1 MKIRFLTIAAA
12 IAAISAA
19 ALLLAGCGQKQQ
31 QNAAPTAER
40 VEQVETTTVSRS
52 TVTRSLEVSSTLQGW
67 QTMNIAPSLT
77 GKIEHIYTE
86 VGTSVRRGAMLVRMD
101 QNQYNTAK
109 LTYTNLKVEM
119 ERVEALHKS
128 GAISQQTY
136 DQTKLSYDQASESYK
151 FIEQNTFVKA
161 QFDGVISAK
170 NYEDGE
176 LYSGQ
181 PILVLTQIATL
192 KALIAVPES
201 YFPYVRQG
209 MKVQIESDIYPGEKF
224 PATIEVIYP
233 TVDASSHTFQ
243 VKVRIPN
250 GSLKLRPGMYV
261 HTRVEMGQVS
271 AVTVPYEAVQK
282 MTGSNERYVFVNE
295 DGTAKRVFVELGQ
308 RYDSDVEILGDAL
321 KVGDRLVTVGQ
332 AKLVDGMAINVVKE
346 N

>member
-1 MKIRFLTIAAA
+1 MKSRILLILP
-12 IAAISAA
+12 AA
-19 ALLLAGCGQKQQ
+19 ALLLSACGARQQ
-31 QNAAPTAER
+31 QNAAVMAER
-40 VEQVETTTVSRS
+40 VEQVQTTTVSRS

-86 VGTSVRRGAMLVRMD
+86 VGTRVHKGDMLVRMD
-101 QNQYNTAK
+101 RNQYNTAK

-119 ERVEALHKS
+119 DRVEALHQS

-136 DQTKLSYDQASESYK
+136 DQTKLSFDQASESYK
-151 FIEQNTFVKA
+151 FLEQNTFVKA

-176 LYSGQ
+176 LYSGA
-181 PILVLTQIATL
+181 PILVLTQINVL

-201 YFPYVRQG
+201 YFPHVKQG
-209 MKVQIESDIYPGEKF
+209 MKVEIESDIYPGEKF

-233 TVDASSHTFQ
+233 TIDAASHTFQ

-250 GSLKLRPGMYV
+250 SSLKLRPGMYV
-261 HTRVEMGQVS
+261 HTRVEMGQVN
-271 AVTVPYEAVQK
+271 AITVPYEAVQK
-282 MTGSNERYVFVNE
+282 MTGSNDRFVFIN
-295 DGTAKRVFVELGQ
+295 DGGVARRVFVTVGA
-308 RYDSDVEILGDAL
+308 RYDADVEILGDAL
-321 KVGDRLVTVGQ
+321 KEGDRLVTVGQ
-332 AKLVDGMAINVVKE
+332 AKLVDGTALNVVKE

>member
-1 MKIRFLTIAAA
+1 MKIRILTIAAM
-12 IAAISAA
+12 A
-19 ALLLAGCGQKQQ
+19 ALLLTGCGRKQQ
-31 QNAAPTAER
+31 QTAAPTADR
-40 VEQVETTTVSRS
+40 VEQVETTVVARS

-86 VGTSVRRGAMLVRMD
+86 VGTRVRKGDMLVRMD
-101 QNQYNTAK
+101 RNQYNTAK

-119 ERVEALHKS
+119 ERVEALHQS
-128 GAISQQTY
+128 GAVSQQTY
-136 DQTKLSYDQASESYK
+136 DQTKLSYDQATESYN
-151 FIEQNTFVKA
+151 FLEQNTFVRA

-192 KALIAVPES
+192 KALVSVPES

-209 MKVQIESDIYPGEKF
+209 MKVLVESDIYPGEKF
-224 PATIEVIYP
+224 PATIEIIYP

-243 VKVRIPN
+243 VKIRIPN
-250 GSLKLRPGMYV
+250 GSLRLRPGMYV
-261 HTRVEMGQVS
+261 HARIEMGQVD
-271 AVTVPYEAVQK
+271 AVTVPYQAVQK

-295 DGTAKRVFVELGQ
+295 DGVAKRVFVELGQ
-308 RYDSDVEILGDAL
+308 RYDENVEILGDAL
-321 KVGDRLVTVGQ
+321 KAGDRLVTVGQ
-332 AKLVDGMAINVVKE
+332 AKLVDGTTLNVVKE

>member
-1 MKIRFLTIAAA
+1 MNIRFLTIAT
-12 IAAISAA
+12 AA
-19 ALLLAGCGQKQQ
+19 ALLLTGCGQKRQ
-31 QNAAPTAER
+31 AAVQTGER
-40 VEQVETTTVSRS
+40 VEQVETTVVARS

-86 VGTSVRRGAMLVRMD
+86 VGTRVRKGDMLVRMD
-101 QNQYNTAK
+101 RNQYNTAK

-119 ERVEALHKS
+119 ERVEALHRS

-151 FIEQNTFVKA
+151 FLEQNTFVKA
-161 QFDGVISAK
+161 QFDGVISAR

-181 PILVLTQIATL
+181 PILVLTQINTL

-201 YFPYVRQG
+201 YFPDVKQG
-209 MKVQIESDIYPGEKF
+209 MKVQVESDIYPGEKF
-224 PATIEVIYP
+224 PAAIEVIYP
-233 TVDASSHTFQ
+233 TIDASSHTFQ

-250 GSLKLRPGMYV
+250 ASLRLRPGMYV
-261 HTRVEMGQVS
+261 HARIEMGRVD

-282 MTGSNERYVFVNE
+282 MTGSNDRYVFINDNGV
-295 DGTAKRVFVELGQ
+295 ARRIFVEVGQ
-308 RYDSDVEILGDAL
+308 RYDAEVEILGDAL
-321 KVGDRLVTVGQ
+321 KPGDRLVTVGQ
-332 AKLVDGMAINVVKE
+332 AKLVDGTALNVVKE

>member
-1 MKIRFLTIAAA
+1 MKIRILTIA
-12 IAAISAA
+12 SMA
-19 ALLLAGCGQKQQ
+19 ALLLTGCGRKQQ
-31 QNAAPTAER
+31 TAIPTADR
-40 VEQVETTTVSRS
+40 VEQVETTVVARS

-86 VGTSVRRGAMLVRMD
+86 VGTRVRKGDMLVRMD
-101 QNQYNTAK
+101 RNQYNTAK

-119 ERVEALHKS
+119 ERVEALHQS
-128 GAISQQTY
+128 GAVSQQTY
-136 DQTKLSYDQASESYK
+136 DQTKLSYDQATESYN
-151 FIEQNTFVKA
+151 FLEQNTFVRA

-192 KALIAVPES
+192 KALVSVPES

-209 MKVQIESDIYPGEKF
+209 MKVLVESDIYPGEKF
-224 PATIEVIYP
+224 PATIEIIYP

-243 VKVRIPN
+243 VKIRIPN
-250 GSLKLRPGMYV
+250 GSLRLRPGMYV
-261 HTRVEMGQVS
+261 HARIEMGQVD
-271 AVTVPYEAVQK
+271 AVTVPYQAVQK

-295 DGTAKRVFVELGQ
+295 DGVAKRVFVELGQ
-308 RYDSDVEILGDAL
+308 RYDENVEILGDAL
-321 KVGDRLVTVGQ
+321 KAGDRLVTVGQ
-332 AKLVDGMAINVVKE
+332 AKLVDGTTLNVVKE

>member
-12 IAAISAA
+12 TAAISAA
-19 ALLLAGCGQKQQ
+19 ALLLAGCGKKQ

-86 VGTSVRRGAMLVRMD
+86 VGTSVRKGTMLVRMD

-192 KALIAVPES
+192 KALVAVPES
-201 YFPYVRQG
+201 YFPYIKQG
-209 MKVQIESDIYPGEKF
+209 MKVQVESDIYPDEKF

-233 TVDASSHTFQ
+233 TIDASSHTFQ

-250 GSLKLRPGMYV
+250 GSLRLRPGMYV
-261 HTRVEMGQVS
+261 RARIEMGQVD
-271 AVTVPYEAVQK
+271 AVTVPYQAVQK

-295 DGTAKRVFVELGQ
+295 DGTAKRIFVELGQ

>member
-1 MKIRFLTIAAA
+1 MKIRILTIAS
-12 IAAISAA
+12 IA
-19 ALLLAGCGQKQQ
+19 ALLLTGCGRKQQ
-31 QNAAPTAER
+31 QTAIPTADR
-40 VEQVETTTVSRS
+40 VEQVETTVVARS

-86 VGTSVRRGAMLVRMD
+86 VGTRVRKGDMLVRMD
-101 QNQYNTAK
+101 RNQYNTAK

-119 ERVEALHKS
+119 ERVEALHQS
-128 GAISQQTY
+128 GAVSQQTY
-136 DQTKLSYDQASESYK
+136 DQTKLSYDQATESYN
-151 FIEQNTFVKA
+151 FLEQNTFVRA

-192 KALIAVPES
+192 KALVSVPES

-209 MKVQIESDIYPGEKF
+209 MKVLVESDIYPGEKF
-224 PATIEVIYP
+224 PATIEIIYP

-243 VKVRIPN
+243 VKIRIPN
-250 GSLKLRPGMYV
+250 GSLRLRPGMYV
-261 HTRVEMGQVS
+261 HARIEMGQVD
-271 AVTVPYEAVQK
+271 AVTVPYQAVQK

-295 DGTAKRVFVELGQ
+295 DGVAKRVFVELGQ
-308 RYDSDVEILGDAL
+308 RYDENVEILGDAL
-321 KVGDRLVTVGQ
+321 KAGDRLVTVGQ
-332 AKLVDGMAINVVKE
+332 AKLVDGTTLNVVKE

>member
-12 IAAISAA
+12 TAAISAA
-19 ALLLAGCGQKQQ
+19 ALFLAGCGQKQQ

-86 VGTSVRRGAMLVRMD
+86 VGTSVRKGAMLVRMD

-136 DQTKLSYDQASESYK
+136 DQTKLSYDQASERYK
-151 FIEQNTFVKA
+151 VLEQNTFVKA

-271 AVTVPYEAVQK
+271 AITVPYEAVQK

-295 DGTAKRVFVELGQ
+295 DGIAKRVFVEMGQ
-308 RYDSDVEILGDAL
+308 RYDEKVEILGDAL
-321 KVGDRLVTVGQ
+321 REGDRLVTVGQ
-332 AKLVDGMAINVVKE
+332 AKLVDGTALNVVKE

>member
-12 IAAISAA
+12 A
-19 ALLLAGCGQKQQ
+19 ALLFTACGQKQQ
-31 QNAAPTAER
+31 NAAQVAER
-40 VEQVETTTVSRS
+40 VEQVETTVITRS

-86 VGTSVRRGAMLVRMD
+86 VGTKVRKGDMLVRMD
-101 QNQYNTAK
+101 RNQYNTAK

-119 ERVEALHKS
+119 ERVEALHTS

-151 FIEQNTFVKA
+151 FLEQNTFVKA

-295 DGTAKRVFVELGQ
+295 DGIAKRVFVEMGQ
-308 RYDSDVEILGDAL
+308 RYDEKVEILGDAL
-321 KVGDRLVTVGQ
+321 REGDRLVTVGQ

>member
-1 MKIRFLTIAAA
+1 MKIRFLTLAA
-12 IAAISAA
+12 AA
-19 ALLLAGCGQKQQ
+19 ALLLVGCGQKQQ
-31 QNAAPTAER
+31 KNAVQTADR
-40 VEQVETTTVSRS
+40 VEQVETTVVARS

-86 VGTSVRRGAMLVRMD
+86 VGTRVRKGDMLVRMD
-101 QNQYNTAK
+101 RNQYNTAK

-119 ERVEALHKS
+119 ERVEALHQS
-128 GAISQQTY
+128 GAVSQQTY
-136 DQTKLSYDQASESYK
+136 DQTKLSYDQATESYN
-151 FIEQNTFVKA
+151 FLEQNTFVRA

-192 KALIAVPES
+192 KALVSVPES

-209 MKVQIESDIYPGEKF
+209 MKVLVESDIYPGEKF
-224 PATIEVIYP
+224 PATIEIIYP

-243 VKVRIPN
+243 VKIRIPN
-250 GSLKLRPGMYV
+250 GSLRLRPGMYV
-261 HTRVEMGQVS
+261 HARIEMGQVD
-271 AVTVPYEAVQK
+271 AVTVPYQAVQK

-295 DGTAKRVFVELGQ
+295 DGVAKRVFVELGQ
-308 RYDSDVEILGDAL
+308 RYDENVEILGDAL
-321 KVGDRLVTVGQ
+321 KAGDRLVTVGQ
-332 AKLVDGMAINVVKE
+332 AKLVDGTTLNVVKE

>member
-1 MKIRFLTIAAA
+1 MKIRILTIA
-12 IAAISAA
+12 SMA
-19 ALLLAGCGQKQQ
+19 ALLLTGCGRKQQ
-31 QNAAPTAER
+31 QTAIPTADR
-40 VEQVETTTVSRS
+40 VEQVETTVVARS

-86 VGTSVRRGAMLVRMD
+86 VGTRVRKGDMLVRMD
-101 QNQYNTAK
+101 RNQYNTAK

-119 ERVEALHKS
+119 ERVEALHQS
-128 GAISQQTY
+128 GAVSQQTY
-136 DQTKLSYDQASESYK
+136 DQTKLSYDQATESYN
-151 FIEQNTFVKA
+151 FLEQNTFVRA

-192 KALIAVPES
+192 KALVSVPES

-209 MKVQIESDIYPGEKF
+209 MKVLVESDIYPGEKF
-224 PATIEVIYP
+224 PATIEIIYP

-243 VKVRIPN
+243 VKIRIPN
-250 GSLKLRPGMYV
+250 GSLRLRPGMYV
-261 HTRVEMGQVS
+261 HARIEMGQVD
-271 AVTVPYEAVQK
+271 AVTVPYQAVQK

-295 DGTAKRVFVELGQ
+295 DGVAKRVFVELGQ
-308 RYDSDVEILGDAL
+308 RYDENVEILGDAL
-321 KVGDRLVTVGQ
+321 KAGDRLVTVGQ
-332 AKLVDGMAINVVKE
+332 AKLVDGTTLNVVKE